1 MPKWRRLLGRCEVS
15 SRENEEISFLVNPDL
30 KPVPE
35 DHRTWGVFS
44 FFGYWG
50 VPNATIWT
58 WSTGG
63 ALAAVGLKV
72 PHIMGAITI
81 ANVLIIVYTC
91 LNSFPGTKYHI
102 GYPLSQR
109 MLFGIRGSFLGIIIR
124 IVLSIVFYGVQLW
137 LGGILVSLI
146 ISGLSKQFLDMPA
159 VFPESAQMKLRD
171 FIGFVIFLIV
181 QACFLC
187 MKPELFNL
195 LLISSCGISL
205 VCFVVI
211 MALCITR
218 NEGSVGIINQDVDL
232 VSDSLGWAWLYAMS
246 IWYGAISPEV
256 LNHNDF
262 SRFATSPKKMCFGVA
277 SAILL
282 TGTFVPLAGLICAA
296 STLQTYD
303 KMFWLPTTICL
314 RWLHIEYSAANRAMA
329 IIFGLAFALSQLSFN
344 IVANGIAGGM
354 EMAGLL
360 PRYINIRRGAY
371 ITALVSWAVQP
382 WKFFWSSSTFLDVMS
397 SFGVI
402 TTPLIAL
409 QIADFLVVRRSNIWL
424 EDLYTA
430 DRKAAFYF
438 TKGVNIRAVVV
449 YIVSVVP
456 SLPGLISVES
466 NADKK
471 TLQGLVNLYYG
482 NIIFAFI
489 IPFALYLIVCWIWP
503 PQKLLAVE
511 KEENEDDTSDLEVV
525 NIHTEQCSLK
535 GASSPFN

>member
-124 IVLSIVFYGVQLW
+124 IVLSIVFYGVQSW
-137 LGGILVSLI
+137 LGGISVSLI

-171 FIGFVIFLIV
+171 FIGFVIFSIV

-187 MKPELFNL
+187 MKPESFNL

-246 IWYGAISPEV
+246 IWYG
-256 LNHNDF
+256 L
-262 SRFATSPKKMCFGVA
+262 SRSRYSTTMTSRDLQHRQRKCA
-277 SAILL
+277 
-282 TGTFVPLAGLICAA
+282 LA
-296 STLQTYD
+296 
-303 KMFWLPTTICL
+303 W
-314 RWLHIEYSAANRAMA
+314 R
-329 IIFGLAFALSQLSFN
+329 SQSC
-344 IVANGIAGGM
+344 
-354 EMAGLL
+354 
-360 PRYINIRRGAY
+360 
-371 ITALVSWAVQP
+371 
-382 WKFFWSSSTFLDVMS
+382 SSE
-397 SFGVI
+397 
-402 TTPLIAL
+402 
-409 QIADFLVVRRSNIWL
+409 RSC
-424 EDLYTA
+424 
-430 DRKAAFYF
+430 R
-438 TKGVNIRAVVV
+438 
-449 YIVSVVP
+449 
-456 SLPGLISVES
+456 
-466 NADKK
+466 
-471 TLQGLVNLYYG
+471 
-482 NIIFAFI
+482 
-489 IPFALYLIVCWIWP
+489 
-503 PQKLLAVE
+503 
-511 KEENEDDTSDLEVV
+511 
-525 NIHTEQCSLK
+525 
-535 GASSPFN
+535 